1 MAGSPRDVILG
12 HALDWLEGC
21 GVCPPKLGVAKK
33 RVALSKSDIPPP
45 RTDRRRVL
53 TRSALIGAGQ
63 RLFAKKSLDGVTIDD
78 IILSA
83 DVAKGS
89 FYNHFDGKEGLADT
103 IVKLVQG
110 DCEAEVYAA
119 NLDRTDPVERVARD
133 LMAKGVASS
142 LDEVRES
149 DLLLHVVDLAHPAF
163 EDQINVVNK
172 TLAELGVADK
182 RMIMVFNKID
192 LYAERNF
199 DEYLGDNVKK
209 DIMRDLEESWNKKTG
224 GMAHFISAAERTNI
238 ESLKTRVVME
248 VKQMHSQRYPYETIG
263 WG

>member
-1 MAGSPRDVILG
+1 M
-12 HALDWLEGC
+12 
-21 GVCPPKLGVAKK
+21 
-33 RVALSKSDIPPP
+33 SKSDIPPP

-119 NLDRTDPVERVARD
+119 NLDRTDPVERVARAMGA
-133 LMAKGVASS
+133 LMRYAREHPDRYHAMLNLTRRRAEIDAPINSGLRHDIRAGLAMGRFQGISEEAGMLAVFALISSAVDRLASRSLNAGVHAA
-142 LDEVRES
+142 DAHAQAVIHEMGFM
-149 DLLLHVVDLAHPAF
+149 LLRA
-163 EDQINVVNK
+163 
-172 TLAELGVADK
+172 LGVADDTA
-182 RMIMVFNKID
+182 R
-192 LYAERNF
+192 
-199 DEYLGDNVKK
+199 
-209 DIMRDLEESWNKKTG
+209 
-224 GMAHFISAAERTNI
+224 SAAAAAAEDFGSHPTP
-238 ESLKTRVVME
+238 
-248 VKQMHSQRYPYETIG
+248 QRC
-263 WG
+263 